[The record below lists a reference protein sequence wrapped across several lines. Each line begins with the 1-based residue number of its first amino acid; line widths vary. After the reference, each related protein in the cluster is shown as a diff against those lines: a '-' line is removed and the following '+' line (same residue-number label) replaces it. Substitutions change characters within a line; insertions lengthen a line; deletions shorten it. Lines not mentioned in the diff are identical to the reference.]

1 MRYEVR
7 FNNGYWKAFDTA
19 AYRDV
24 DKFGM
29 KIDAEAAARELN
41 AKKPFNKRKGV

>member
-7 FNNGYWKAFDTA
+7 FNNGYHKAFDTA

-24 DKFGM
+24 AIFGM
-29 KIDAEAAARELN
+29 RVDAEAAVRELN
-41 AKKPFNKRKGV
+41 AKKIVKKK